1 MKKATIILIGGLLL
15 IAFAGTA
22 IAETAPAP
30 QVPVPNGP
38 NQEFYQQMWNFCHG
52 QNGMMNGYYGNG
64 AAPQG
69 FGGMMGGSGY
79 GPMMGW

>member
-1 MKKATIILIGGLLL
+1 
-15 IAFAGTA
+15 
-22 IAETAPAP
+22 
-30 QVPVPNGP
+30 
-38 NQEFYQQMWNFCHG
+38 
-52 QNGMMNGYYGNG
+52 MMNGYYGNG